1 MGPRRPVRPTGSA
14 CLSLAAKSRFLGNRD
29 AVGGYSV
36 RMGYDEVL
44 FSDATDRIDRLLSET
59 FGIALSL
66 HRSGDDAF
74 RNDLA
79 NSRGLILVIE

>member
-29 AVGGYSV
+29 AVGGDSV

>member
-1 MGPRRPVRPTGSA
+1 
-14 CLSLAAKSRFLGNRD
+14 
-29 AVGGYSV
+29 
-36 RMGYDEVL
+36 MGYDEVL

-79 NSRGLILVIE
+79 NSRGRRDFQPRNECRNPADQTRLDFDP